1 MFVME
6 ENQSKIIKVVD
17 QQAALNAIKNATEN
31 TSVIIDFDET
41 LLLRNSTAEY
51 INSIRPRLVG
61 FILLII
67 LKVFRPWAWLPKPFR
82 GDKIRDWFLVVIP
95 TILLPW
101 TLFLWQKKAVKLAQD
116 HGNSAIIKAVN
127 NNSNSSI
134 IVASL
139 GFNWIINPILQH
151 LPIRHDHLIGC
162 GFWQGMRDRGIGKLS
177 MMQEA
182 LSESQIKSAILVT
195 DSEDDLPLLRVVD
208 RPYLV
213 IWPLAQYLDPFTDF
227 WLYSLMKKIKK

>member
-1 MFVME
+1 MV
-6 ENQSKIIKVVD
+6 ENKSKTIKVVD
-17 QQAALNAIKNATEN
+17 RQAALNAIKNATEN

-61 FILLII
+61 FILIII

-101 TLFLWQKKAVKLAQD
+101 TIFLWRKKVIKLAQD
-116 HGNSAIIKAVN
+116 HGNSEIIKAVN
-127 NNSNSSI
+127 NNSNSPI

-139 GFNWIINPILQH
+139 GFNFIINPILQH
-151 LPIRHDHLIGC
+151 LPIRHDRLIGC
-162 GFWQGMRDRGIGKLS
+162 GFWQGMRDRRKGKLL

-182 LSESQIKSAILVT
+182 LSESEIKSAILVT
-195 DSEDDLPLLRVVD
+195 DSKDDLPLLQVVD
-208 RPYLV
+208 QPYLV
-213 IWPLAQYLDPFTDF
+213 IWSLAKYIDPFSDF
-227 WLYSLMKKIKK
+227 WLFSWIKRIRNK

>member
-1 MFVME
+1 MFVMA

-17 QQAALNAIKNATEN
+17 QQTALDAIKNAPEN

-61 FILLII
+61 FILIII
-67 LKVFRPWAWLPKPFR
+67 LKVFRPWVWLPKPFR

-95 TILLPW
+95 TVLLPW
-101 TLFLWQKKAVKLAQD
+101 TIILWQKKAVKLAQD
-116 HGNSAIIKAVN
+116 HGNSEIIEAVN
-127 NNSNSSI
+127 NNSNCPI

-139 GFNWIINPILQH
+139 GFNFIINPILQH
-151 LPIRHDHLIGC
+151 LSIRYDRLMGC
-162 GFWQGMRDRGIGKLS
+162 GFWQGMRDRSKGKLA

-182 LSESQIKSAILVT
+182 LSESKIKSAILVT
-195 DSEDDLPLLRVVD
+195 DSEDDLPLLEVVD
-208 RPYLV
+208 QPYLV
-213 IWPLAQYLDPFTDF
+213 IWSLAQYVDPFSDF